1 MRYCLGLFILICCA
15 QLSALESPLIMRGQG
30 DLTGVINPNTGTIQL
45 YRTAGKNLMQTG
57 SYYFLTDLEFL
68 SNVPHPAID
77 PDEVEMAAS
86 WTKLRM
92 GERTEPNI
100 LNDIKRQSPNAWKVM
115 MESENEF
122 WTKIPEYEGDVVG
135 AIGRS
140 HFFLCFPKMHALL
153 VYEVK
158 NGKDVGLVAYRNIG
172 PDLMLSGTLN
182 SDPNPAKLLKELPS
196 DVQEA
201 FKERNKAREEAI
213 ENGEI
218 VQLKEPKP
226 WIAGLQNEKIVMLEP
241 ANQRLLVYEFNGK
254 MLQLKSARN
263 LEIELMVPPG
273 IGVQTRP
280 DPGQQYKNYQKMLT
294 RARKVPYT
302 LDELKALASVAGT
315 HRKQG
320 GEEEIQA
327 FIDEN
332 FYLTIDFIKQ
342 RKLLLYSPD
351 EGGSGIKMLSVR
363 DYTLENAIALHIDL
377 INRENKAE
385 GLFKQ
390 AKSLASKRSRRASAM
405 RYLKLALKYKP
416 SLVEE
421 AEDKLAKHL
430 AEQNGWAE
438 MIKQARADWE
448 KQIQQEEQMKKML
461 EEQEKN
467 K

>member
-1 MRYCLGLFILICCA
+1 MRYLGLLILLCSM

-30 DLTGVINPNTGTIQL
+30 DVTGVINPNTGTIQL

-68 SNVPHPAID
+68 ANVPHPAID
-77 PDEVEMAAS
+77 PERVEMAAT

-100 LNDIKRQSPNAWKVM
+100 LNDMKKQSPKAWQVM
-115 MESENEF
+115 MDSENEF
-122 WTKIPEYEGDVVG
+122 WAKIPEYEGDVTG
-135 AIGRS
+135 AIGRN
-140 HFFLCFPKMHALL
+140 HIFLCFPKMHSLL
-153 VYEVK
+153 VYEIK
-158 NGKDVGLVAYRNIG
+158 NGKDVALVAYRNIG
-172 PDLMLSGTLN
+172 PDLMLTGTLN
-182 SDPNPAKLLKELPS
+182 SDPNPNKLLRELPA
-196 DVQEA
+196 DVQDA
-201 FKERNKAREEAI
+201 FKERNKAREDAI

-226 WIAGLQNEKIVMLEP
+226 WMAGLQNEKVVILEP
-241 ANQRLLVYEFNGK
+241 SNQRLLVYEYTGK
-254 MLQLKSARN
+254 MLRLKSARN

-280 DPGQQYKNYQKMLT
+280 EPDQQYKAYVKTLQ
-294 RARKVPYT
+294 RAKKVPYT
-302 LDELKALASVAGT
+302 LKELTALASVAGS

-363 DYTLENAIALHIDL
+363 DYTMENAISLHVDL
-377 INRENKAE
+377 LARENKAE
-385 GLFKQ
+385 DLFKK
-390 AKSLASKRSRRASAM
+390 AKSLASKRSRRPSAM

-430 AEQNGWAE
+430 SEQSGWAD
-438 MIKQARADWE
+438 MIKQARADWN
-448 KQIQQEEQMKKML
+448 KQQQQEEQMRKML
-461 EEQEKN
+461 EEQDKN
-467 K
+467 